1 MENIFVT
8 WKNYNSKT
16 IFFNWEIIII
26 DEGSKDN
33 IIIIDIPGT
42 IGGGII
48 MNASSRG
55 KGLFILFFSIKSVQK
70 IEKGV
75 NDYNR
80 VQVQDIHASQ
90 YIFLAQN
97 VFFV

>member
-33 IIIIDIPGT
+33 IIIIDIPVT

-55 KGLFILFFSIKSVQK
+55 KGLYYQK
-70 IEKGV
+70 
-75 NDYNR
+75 N
-80 VQVQDIHASQ
+80 
-90 YIFLAQN
+90 YIFTSLKKI
-97 VFFV
+97 FLSSWKY

>member
-33 IIIIDIPGT
+33 IIT
-42 IGGGII
+42 
-48 MNASSRG
+48 
-55 KGLFILFFSIKSVQK
+55 L
-70 IEKGV
+70 V
-75 NDYNR
+75 NE
-80 VQVQDIHASQ
+80 
-90 YIFLAQN
+90 LLKE
-97 VFFV
+97 